1 MKIPRS
7 IENQI
12 ISRIETTGKAIV
24 IYGPRQSGKT
34 TLANDII
41 GKLNKK
47 TLMVNGDDLRYSD
60 VLSSRDSTRLH
71 ELVSDY
77 DVIFIDEAQR
87 IRDIGINL
95 KIIIDNH
102 PDLAVIATGSSSF
115 ELANTIN
122 EPLTGRKWT
131 FQLFPISVLELGSIF
146 NPFELRESLE
156 QRLIWGSY
164 PYIFNIEGQEI
175 RSQYLRELTSDYL
188 YKDILVLDKIRDSWK
203 IRNLLKLLA
212 FQIGSEVSHNELGTQ
227 LGMSKDTVS
236 RYIDLLVKSFV
247 LMPLAGYSKNPR
259 KEISKTRKYY
269 FFDLGVR
276 NALIDNFKGL
286 ADRDDIGKLWE
297 NFIVVERLK
306 RNTYLQQ
313 PSSLY
318 FWRTYTG
325 MEVDLVEESGE
336 SLSGYEIK
344 WNKSNVKPP
353 AAWHHTYSDASWK
366 LITADN
372 YLDFIT

>member
-1 MKIPRS
+1 MKIPRA
-7 IENQI
+7 IENRI
-12 ISRIETTGKAIV
+12 LSRIETTGKAIV

-41 GKLNKK
+41 KKLDKK
-47 TLMVNGDDLRYSD
+47 TLIINGDDLRYSD
-60 VLSSRDSTRLH
+60 VLSSRDSSKLH
-71 ELVSDY
+71 DFVSGY
-77 DVIFIDEAQR
+77 EALFIDEAQR
-87 IRDIGINL
+87 ISDIGINL

-102 PDLAVIATGSSSF
+102 PELAIITTGSSSF

-131 FQLFPISVLELGSIF
+131 FQLFPISILELGAI
-146 NPFELRESLE
+146 NNRYELRESLE

-164 PYIFNIEGQEI
+164 PYIFNLDGQEI
-175 RSQYLRELTSDYL
+175 KSQYLRELTSDYL
-188 YKDILVLDKIRDSWK
+188 YKDILVMDKIRDSSK

-212 FQIGSEVSHNELGTQ
+212 FQIGGEVSHAELGTQ

-247 LMPLAGYSKNPR
+247 LLPLSGYSKNPR

-276 NALIDNFKGL
+276 NALIDNFKSL
-286 ADRDDIGKLWE
+286 NDRDDIGKLWE
-297 NFIVVERLK
+297 NFVVVERYK
-306 RNTYLQQ
+306 RNNYLQEPSQ
-313 PSSLY
+313 PF

-325 MEVDLVEESGE
+325 MEVDLVEEQSDK
-336 SLSGYEIK
+336 LSGYEIK
-344 WNKSNVKPP
+344 WGNIKAKSPVT
-353 AAWHHTYSDASWK
+353 WRHTYPDASWK
-366 LITADN
+366 LINPDN